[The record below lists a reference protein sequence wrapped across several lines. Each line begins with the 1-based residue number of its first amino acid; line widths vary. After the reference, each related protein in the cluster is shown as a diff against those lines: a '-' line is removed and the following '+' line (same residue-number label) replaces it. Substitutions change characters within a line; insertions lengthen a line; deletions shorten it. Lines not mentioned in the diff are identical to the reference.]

1 MRQLAWDSTTLPFSA
16 SRFWRFFASVSSFQG
31 DQSTE
36 GIRHVNELVIMSRRV
51 LAEFQTVVS
60 DGPMPSC

>member
-1 MRQLAWDSTTLPFSA
+1 MTNILKEEASFNKYQFSQKTSA
-16 SRFWRFFASVSSFQG
+16 LRRS
-31 DQSTE
+31 
-36 GIRHVNELVIMSRRV
+36 HPLVIMSRRV